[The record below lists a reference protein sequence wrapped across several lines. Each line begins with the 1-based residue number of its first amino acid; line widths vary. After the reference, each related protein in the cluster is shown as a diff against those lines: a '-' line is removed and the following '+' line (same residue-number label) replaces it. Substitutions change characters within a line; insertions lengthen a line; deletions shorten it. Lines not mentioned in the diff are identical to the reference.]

1 MKITKKKVIT
11 TIIIQISTIIAFTG
25 IYMYIGDINFHHR
38 KKDDNIKGNLTVLD
52 YFYFSTVTSASTG
65 FGDIIPDTDLAR
77 LLVTIQIILTYTTI
91 ISFFFID

>member
-11 TIIIQISTIIAFTG
+11 IIIIQISIIIAFTG
-25 IYMYIGDINFHHR
+25 IYMYIGDSNLHHR
-38 KKDDNIKGNLTVLD
+38 KKDNIKGNLTVLD

-65 FGDIIPDTDLAR
+65 FGDIIPDSDLAR

-91 ISFFFID
+91 IRFFFID